1 MLTFSEYYE
10 TKTAIHEH
18 WLQMTEEEKKEE
30 DPVSDKTGPGKGNPF
45 NKLGSTEHLAAMQ
58 HHSSKF
64 NELKKSKDHS
74 EHVQKAG
81 VDYHS
86 KMYNLHKMALGK

>member
-30 DPVSDKTGPGKGNPF
+30 DPVSDKTGPGKG
-45 NKLGSTEHLAAMQ
+45 KTL
-58 HHSSKF
+58 
-64 NELKKSKDHS
+64 
-74 EHVQKAG
+74 
-81 VDYHS
+81 
-86 KMYNLHKMALGK
+86 